1 MTRTPFYLTLLLGVV
16 MVGLFCAPSSHAQV
30 YKKVLE
36 DGTVVYTDK
45 KEAGAEEVQVESVVS
60 EFEPVKRA
68 TDGAITTGTESADE
82 EGDDNVQASIA
93 ITSPAHEA
101 TIRSNEG
108 IVNVTWAAQTRNV
121 KGRLNYQLWV
131 DNQLTYEGP
140 SAGVTLR
147 DMNRGEHRLRVR
159 LFDESGTELAVS
171 DTLVIFIHQASI
183 YNPALNSGNSSGNSS
198 GNVNMGGTSG
208 QN

>member
-1 MTRTPFYLTLLLGVV
+1 MTRTPFYFTLLLGV
-16 MVGLFCAPSSHAQV
+16 MAGLFCVPSGQAQV

-68 TDGAITTGTESADE
+68 ATEQAGSSTEADAE
-82 EGDDNVQASIA
+82 NGDVQARIA

-108 IVNVTWAAQTRNV
+108 IVDVAWAAQTRNV
-121 KGRLNYQLWV
+121 EGRLSYELWV
-131 DNQLTYEGP
+131 DNQLAYQGR
-140 SAGVTLR
+140 SSGVTLS
-147 DMNRGEHRLRVR
+147 DLNRGEHRLRVR
-159 LFDESGTELAVS
+159 VFDESGSELAVS
-171 DTLVIFIHQASI
+171 DTVVIFVHQATI
-183 YNPALNSGNSSGNSS
+183 FNPALGTSGSVNSGTL
-198 GNVNMGGTSG
+198 NMGGSSG